1 MDPTKSIATFNRLVR
16 KKLVEAQIEEEE
28 LSEDSEKSGN
38 TTHNEQILNEIP
50 EAIFAGVDGDDAF
63 VDEIAAR
70 SSHSPSNGDE
80 VNAFVGALR
89 INITDDSE
97 HCYSTSSE
105 NEIPPFEDDSSDDSS
120 VPDCG
125 SASSV
130 GNVADFE
137 REMEDTLNN
146 KIARIAIKHR
156 LTHSSV
162 NDILRLFRDIGHDVN
177 LDARTILRTPQEACD
192 ESFEHFGLIRGIAKK
207 IRNGVSSDTHQ
218 LKLQISI
225 DGIPLYH
232 SSTIQF
238 WPILGRI
245 LNCTDCRPFVISVYC
260 GPTKPP
266 DLHAFLSPFLEEIK
280 MLENNS
286 LTVDG
291 RSYCVVLKNVICD
304 TPARS
309 FIKMIKPHTGL
320 YGCERCDQRGEKN
333 FGMTF
338 PSMNSTL
345 RDNSSFRRQASKP
358 HHQGKSPFT
367 KILSLDM
374 INGFPLDYMHLVC
387 LGVMK
392 KLLLLWRGE
401 KNTAVSEL
409 SRRQQ
414 VRKKDSKKAMDRVHR
429 LSQEQ
434 LGIINRRIVETSKQ
448 FPSEFHRKGR
458 PLDVLEHWKAV
469 EFRTFL
475 LYSGPVVLKHVLD
488 DENYEHFLYLHAA
501 IRILCSPSLSNEQ
514 INYADH
520 CLKYF
525 VNKFGIIYGTYQ
537 LSYNVHN
544 LIHLANECIFQHGP
558 LDSFSA
564 FPFESYLGQ
573 LKSLLRG
580 TRRPLAQ
587 LKRRLCEIDYHESA
601 KDPIITNESSFSLN
615 ALKSN
620 SNNDS
625 FLMIDRSEVLYVTA
639 ISNLNV
645 TGILLPL
652 NVHNRRYTNFFD
664 EPLEASNLHI
674 YMSDVDFRDYNEQ
687 PTTLPLS
694 NCKNL
699 VKCVSIMTSNDEF
712 DDAEEVKMVLFP
724 LLHNL

>member
-1 MDPTKSIATFNRLVR
+1 
-16 KKLVEAQIEEEE
+16 
-28 LSEDSEKSGN
+28 
-38 TTHNEQILNEIP
+38 
-50 EAIFAGVDGDDAF
+50 
-63 VDEIAAR
+63 
-70 SSHSPSNGDE
+70 
-80 VNAFVGALR
+80 
-89 INITDDSE
+89 
-97 HCYSTSSE
+97 
-105 NEIPPFEDDSSDDSS
+105 
-120 VPDCG
+120 
-125 SASSV
+125 
-130 GNVADFE
+130 
-137 REMEDTLNN
+137 
-146 KIARIAIKHR
+146 
-156 LTHSSV
+156 
-162 NDILRLFRDIGHDVN
+162 
-177 LDARTILRTPQEACD
+177 
-192 ESFEHFGLIRGIAKK
+192 
-207 IRNGVSSDTHQ
+207 
-218 LKLQISI
+218 
-225 DGIPLYH
+225 
-232 SSTIQF
+232 
-238 WPILGRI
+238 
-245 LNCTDCRPFVISVYC
+245 
-260 GPTKPP
+260 
-266 DLHAFLSPFLEEIK
+266 
-280 MLENNS
+280 
-286 LTVDG
+286 
-291 RSYCVVLKNVICD
+291 
-304 TPARS
+304 
-309 FIKMIKPHTGL
+309 MIKPHTRL
-320 YGCERCDQRGEKN
+320 YGCESCDQRGEKN

-488 DENYEHFLYLHAA
+488 DEKYEHFLYLHAA

-580 TRRPLAQ
+580 IKRTLAQ
-587 LKRRLCEIDYHESA
+587 LKRRLSEIDYHESA

-615 ALKSN
+615 ALKSK

-625 FLMIDRSEVLYVTA
+625 FL
-639 ISNLNV
+639 
-645 TGILLPL
+645 
-652 NVHNRRYTNFFD
+652 
-664 EPLEASNLHI
+664 
-674 YMSDVDFRDYNEQ
+674 
-687 PTTLPLS
+687 
-694 NCKNL
+694 
-699 VKCVSIMTSNDEF
+699 
-712 DDAEEVKMVLFP
+712 
-724 LLHNL
+724 